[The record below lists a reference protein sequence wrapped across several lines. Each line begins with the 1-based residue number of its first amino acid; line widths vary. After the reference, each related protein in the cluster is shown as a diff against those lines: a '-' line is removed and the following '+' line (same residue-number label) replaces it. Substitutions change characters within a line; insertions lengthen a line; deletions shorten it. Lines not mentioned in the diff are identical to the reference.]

1 MTQQTQQQ
9 NVITTERRR
18 LAPHIERVNGRDI
31 REGFREIFDRAAS
44 RYALG
49 KIDGP
54 EFAEIVNEL
63 IRDAAGTA
71 AGQDR
76 ETDAREPWATM
87 PVDGSGRL
95 GSAERVVFGVI
106 GAGCVAVLLMVA
118 WLLGTFGSN
127 PDAPDRP
134 VPPVTVVGTP
144 AGAGEPDR
152 DAARELIMQGAYLSW
167 QAYQECGQGPEA
179 CERVLWEVNNNP
191 YGVRFFEDGSAF
203 VPGRENY

>member
-1 MTQQTQQQ
+1 MTQQQ
-9 NVITTERRR
+9 NVITAERRR
-18 LAPHIERVNGRDI
+18 LAPHIERVNGRDV
-31 REGFREIFDRAAS
+31 RESFREIFDRAAG
-44 RYALG
+44 RYVLG

-87 PVDGSGRL
+87 PVDGSGQLRT
-95 GSAERVVFGVI
+95 SERVVVGVI

-118 WLLGTFGSN
+118 WLLGTFGNN

-134 VPPVTVVGTP
+134 VLPVTVVGTP
-144 AGAGEPDR
+144 AGAGDPDR
-152 DAARELIMQGAYLSW
+152 DAARELIIEGAYLSW
-167 QAYQECGQGPEA
+167 QAYTECGQGPAE
-179 CERVLWEVNNNP
+179 CEQALRDVNRNP
-191 YGVRFFEDGSAF
+191 YDVRFYEDGSA
-203 VPGRENY
+203 VAQGREGY

>member
-1 MTQQTQQQ
+1 
-9 NVITTERRR
+9 
-18 LAPHIERVNGRDI
+18 
-31 REGFREIFDRAAS
+31 
-44 RYALG
+44 
-49 KIDGP
+49 
-54 EFAEIVNEL
+54 
-63 IRDAAGTA
+63 
-71 AGQDR
+71 
-76 ETDAREPWATM
+76 
-87 PVDGSGRL
+87 
-95 GSAERVVFGVI
+95 
-106 GAGCVAVLLMVA
+106 MVA